1 MNFSEKLIQLR
12 KKEGLSQEELSY
24 KLNVTR
30 QTISKW
36 ELGQTTPDMD
46 KLSEISNFFGV
57 SVDTLLN
64 ESEEISIDDKKIGS
78 ENNSNKNSKKVLIII
93 LCVLLFLII
102 GAFILVKLILSP
114 FKLFFNFAE
123 NTISSV
129 EQQVENQISDD
140 GSIGNYI
147 QDGFSNFKN
156 LIEEHSNN
164 INDTNADLT
173 DSLEL
178 YSGTKFGSIVKT
190 VIDKII
196 TNNKKYSDNLITV
209 TYNDTT
215 TSDPAELQKLK
226 LNFEDFKKYE
236 ISYEYDDNK
245 YIYQMDII
253 NLD

>member
-36 ELGQTTPDMD
+36 ELGQTTPEMD

-64 ESEEISIDDKKIGS
+64 ESEEISIEDKKVGS
-78 ENNSNKNSKKVLIII
+78 ESSTNSNSKKVIII
-93 LCVLLFLII
+93 VLSILLFLII
-102 GAFILVKLILSP
+102 IGFILFKLFLSP
-114 FKLFFNFAE
+114 FNLFFNFAE

-129 EQQVENQISDD
+129 EQHVDNQLSDD
-140 GSIGNYI
+140 GSVDNYI
-147 QDGFSNFKN
+147 QDVFSNFKN
-156 LIEEHSNN
+156 LIEQNTNN
-164 INDTNADLT
+164 DFTDT
-173 DSLEL
+173 LEL
-178 YSGTKFGSIVKT
+178 YSGTEFGSIVKT

-215 TSDPAELQKLK
+215 TSDPSELQKLK

-245 YIYQMDII
+245 NIYQMDII